1 MSSSEKFFSDQEIL
15 DFTLNQILSYLTSNE
30 VPMVLAVLP
39 SKKVLD
45 ELIWL
50 IWDSEE
56 HMKIIDKL
64 YRQCGIVQSENTAI
78 YLTTPDDMGGI
89 EQLDFT
95 KVIDWR
101 K

>member
-1 MSSSEKFFSDQEIL
+1 MNSSEKFFSDQEIL
-15 DFTLNQILSYLTSNE
+15 DFTLNQILSYLASNDI
-30 VPMVLAVLP
+30 PMVMAVLP
-39 SKKVLD
+39 SKRVLD

-56 HMKIIDKL
+56 HMKLVDKL
-64 YRQCGIVQSENTAI
+64 YRQCGIIQSENTSI